1 MVELRRAVATKAPL
15 RVQFLLTFLGGESKK
30 FDFYSFMISHLKC
43 SQKNYSY
50 LKNNRYI
57 IIFFIGS
64 ASEDRNSLEDVLFA
78 EDNFVDFQDG
88 LDDHK
93 FFVALRLSPRPEQLV
108 KGYEFQMLN
117 K

>member
-1 MVELRRAVATKAPL
+1 
-15 RVQFLLTFLGGESKK
+15 
-30 FDFYSFMISHLKC
+30 MISHLKC

-88 LDDHK
+88 LDDDK